1 MNKTKYTLRNAFI
14 EAERIRL
21 SEIPEDSDINWVP
34 SSRFNKRIE
43 KIIKYSN
50 NDSLFLLSNS
60 FKKAVAIVA
69 MIILLLGFSL
79 NTAAAKQSLVRFVV
93 TVYENYTNFFFD
105 VEEKEPDIP
114 KTIEE
119 KYTITAVPEEY
130 MLSSTN
136 ELEVLHQLIWTNEKG
151 ENILFSQYILQ
162 KVSLTLMTGDSPYK
176 YIKIGPYTAFYSTKR
191 NMQTVIWDNGKYLFT
206 IKCTTSIPYKDL
218 IHIAESVA
226 EK

>member
-34 SSRFNKRIE
+34 SSRFKKRI
-43 KIIKYSN
+43 KRIIKYSN

-136 ELEVLHQLIWTNEKG
+136 EMEVLHQLIWTNEG
-151 ENILFSQYILQ
+151 NILFSQYILQ
-162 KVSLTLMTGDSPYK
+162 KSFNLMTGDSPYK
-176 YIKIGPYTAFYSTKR
+176 YIKIGTHTAFTQQREICRLLYGI
-191 NMQTVIWDNGKYLFT
+191 TVNTFSL
-206 IKCTTSIPYKDL
+206 
-218 IHIAESVA
+218 
-226 EK
+226 